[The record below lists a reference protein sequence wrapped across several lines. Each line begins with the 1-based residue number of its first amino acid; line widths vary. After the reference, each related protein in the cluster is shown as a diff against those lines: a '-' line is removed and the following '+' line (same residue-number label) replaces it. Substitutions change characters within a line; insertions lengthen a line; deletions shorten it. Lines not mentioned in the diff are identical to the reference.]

1 MLCSLHSHRDIP
13 VFQQVFQSEKYH
25 LPVKPVISHT
35 GGTAIF
41 ASTAFYKLHG
51 ILDNIFHII
60 INLFSESKSTHILIV
75 KIDVYVRACVKRKFQ
90 CIRRRDNSNILLFRH
105 GHHPGSIFQC
115 ETDALIIIVP
125 HHFRILI
132 HLDQSPVHL
141 HDILRHTH
149 PGTLRIIV
157 FGECLR

>member
-1 MLCSLHSHRDIP
+1 MLCGLHSHRDIP

-90 CIRRRDNSNILLFRH
+90 CIRRCNDPDVLLLCHR
-105 GHHPGSIFQC
+105 HHPGSIFQC
-115 ETDALIIIVP
+115 KTDALIIIVP

-132 HLDQSPVHL
+132 HLDQSAVNPDH
-141 HDILRHTH
+141 ILRHTH